1 MQKMRANSVDMLNG
15 PLLPNIWVFSLP
27 LMLTNL
33 LQMLFQAA
41 DTVVVG
47 RFAGQQALAAVGAT
61 GSLCFLLIALFN
73 GLSMGSNVLIA
84 RYIGAGN
91 HEKIEKSVHT
101 SIAMSIYCGLFLVVA
116 GFFLSRPML
125 ELMSTPSDI
134 IDMSELYMRIYFV
147 SAFFGLIYTFGSSI
161 LRSKGDTK
169 RPLFFLFVSGMT
181 NVVLNLVFVIVFHM
195 SVAGSGC
202 PSGVHHPDEGAGRH
216 PS

>member
-1 MQKMRANSVDMLNG
+1 MYKRQ
-15 PLLPNIWVFSLP
+15 
-27 LMLTNL
+27 
-33 LQMLFQAA
+33 A

-147 SAFFGLIYTFGSSI
+147 SALDVY
-161 LRSKGDTK
+161 K
-169 RPLFFLFVSGMT
+169 RQAKALLPVPRWQPANDPGF
-181 NVVLNLVFVIVFHM
+181 
-195 SVAGSGC
+195 AAGC
-202 PSGVHHPDEGAGRH
+202 PPAHRALN
-216 PS
+216 

>member
-1 MQKMRANSVDMLNG
+1 MVSIFESEGNTMQKMRANSVDMLNG

-91 HEKIEKSVHT
+91 HEKIENRYT
-101 SIAMSIYCGLFLVVA
+101 PPLPCRSIAACFW
-116 GFFLSRPML
+116 
-125 ELMSTPSDI
+125 
-134 IDMSELYMRIYFV
+134 
-147 SAFFGLIYTFGSSI
+147 
-161 LRSKGDTK
+161 
-169 RPLFFLFVSGMT
+169 
-181 NVVLNLVFVIVFHM
+181 
-195 SVAGSGC
+195 
-202 PSGVHHPDEGAGRH
+202 
-216 PS
+216 